1 MFVNR
6 KKEFHMLKTVIDSVE
21 NNENNNIAII
31 GNRRMGK
38 TELLLEFKRTHDKKN
53 IVMPYLNVQRVGNL
67 QSFIMS
73 YYRELL
79 FEIGKKR
86 KLVANKTDFSN
97 WDDILILSAKIGIDD
112 ISEKLKTK
120 NDTQALDFLFE
131 SQETILKKTDYSAV
145 FLLDE
150 FQYVKNFGN
159 RFTEIM
165 RSIVEKQQR
174 TAYIVTGSSISMM
187 EEIFSKSS
195 EPFFA
200 QFRRMY
206 LGFLNKQNSKKLAE
220 LFLNK
225 HNVHIDNQPNNEI
238 FRLTNGHPFYIISLC
253 RGLIEEF
260 DDSSIDTIKHVF
272 LKETLSPKG
281 DIYLVL
287 DYIFNQS
294 LSRAYKGKIHRQ
306 ILLILAK
313 KQGLTLTEISKELDK
328 PSGEVSN
335 YMKKLLTTDLI
346 IREEN
351 NYFFRDPLLAFWIK
365 YTYLGINDIELEEK
379 KVVDRLIEELTEKYL
394 QASSELGRTK
404 EYEFKVKL
412 EEKYDIKFSNYVSSD
427 RKREFDL
434 VSKKHDV
441 YYIAEVKWRNRKV
454 SIKDILDYSKKIQN
468 SIFSD
473 KKKKILFISKSGFD
487 KKAIQEAKKEEIH
500 CLDKNLN
507 KIV

>member
-1 MFVNR
+1 M
-6 KKEFHMLKTVIDSVE
+6 
-21 NNENNNIAII
+21 
-31 GNRRMGK
+31 
-38 TELLLEFKRTHDKKN
+38 
-53 IVMPYLNVQRVGNL
+53 
-67 QSFIMS
+67 
-73 YYRELL
+73 
-79 FEIGKKR
+79 
-86 KLVANKTDFSN
+86 
-97 WDDILILSAKIGIDD
+97 
-112 ISEKLKTK
+112 
-120 NDTQALDFLFE
+120 
-131 SQETILKKTDYSAV
+131 
-145 FLLDE
+145 
-150 FQYVKNFGN
+150 
-159 RFTEIM
+159 
-165 RSIVEKQQR
+165 EKQQK

-206 LGFLNKQNSKKLAE
+206 LGFLNKQNSKKLTE
-220 LFLNK
+220 MFLNK
-225 HNVHIDNQPNNEI
+225 HNINIDNQPNNEI

-253 RGLIEEF
+253 HGLIEEF

-313 KQGLTLTEISKELDK
+313 KQGLTLTEISKDLNK

-365 YTYLGINDIELEEK
+365 YTYLGINDIELEKK
-379 KVVDRLIEELTEKYL
+379 KVVDSLIEELTEKYL

-434 VSKKHDV
+434 VGKKHDV
-441 YYIAEVKWRNRKV
+441 YYIAEVKWRNRKG
-454 SIKDILDYSKKIQN
+454 SIKDIIDFSKKIQN
-468 SIFSD
+468 SFFSD
-473 KKKKILFISKSGFD
+473 KKKTMLFISKSGFD
-487 KKAIQEAKKEEIH
+487 KKALQEAQKEEIH